1 MKHSRTDNNPYLL
14 IEGTD
19 QPQRDSETGEPIPNP
34 NFGVV
39 TEIGEDD
46 PPPEPNNPG
55 NPYFP
60 GWKPKTQ
67 LGFWGLVQGV
77 FIALGGSNEAGA
89 DRFARL
95 IGDRRTLGIDKMI
108 AATGLVDPDDE
119 NGAFLKAL
127 KFLTTTN
134 AASDG
139 QVLMTDAEVAAIMRQ
154 SNWT

>member
-1 MKHSRTDNNPYLL
+1 MA
-14 IEGTD
+14 IERLDGFTAD
-19 QPQRDSETGEPIPNP
+19 GFGHVIPGDPVDGDVVRIDGKIEQRYSAPVIPTPQPHT
-34 NFGVV
+34 
-39 TEIGEDD
+39 
-46 PPPEPNNPG
+46 PG

-60 GWKPKTQ
+60 GWRPKTQ

-95 IGDRRTLGIDKMI
+95 LTDTRARGIVEMIRATDTIDTDDK
-108 AATGLVDPDDE
+108 D
-119 NGAFLKAL
+119 GAFLKAL

-139 QVLMTDAEVAAIMRQ
+139 QPLMTPQEAGAIMQ
-154 SNWT
+154 KTNWA